1 MFARG
6 LLNWLDSS
14 AVFSLETVAKTAKTY
29 KAILRMYAES
39 GDWMSKLTPVSANLK
54 VNVLGVGIHA
64 VNMRS
69 ATTILESHIRTN
81 TKGYVCLT
89 GVHGIMEVQ
98 RDSRLRSVF
107 AEALLVV
114 PDGMPTVWMGH
125 LQGFHAMERV
135 FGPDLMLEVI
145 GRNEFR
151 DCVHFFCGGAPG
163 VAENLREEMIRRFP
177 WVKIAGTFA
186 PPFRKMTSKEE
197 ADLFAKVRSVQPDI
211 IWVGLS
217 TPKQELFMARYLPM
231 LDTKLM
237 VGVGAAF
244 LFHTGA
250 IRDSP
255 AWVKN
260 AGLQWVHRLMQE
272 PGRLW
277 KRYLLNNPLFIFLV
291 LLQFGGLKRY
301 KLDSK
306 SESTRSY
313 VYESQ

>member
-1 MFARG
+1 MNR
-6 LLNWLDSS
+6 L
-14 AVFSLETVAKTAKTY
+14 
-29 KAILRMYAES
+29 M
-39 GDWMSKLTPVSANLK
+39 PVLANIK
-54 VNVLGVGIHA
+54 VNVLGVGVHA
-64 VNMRS
+64 VNMHS
-69 ATTILESHIRTN
+69 AVTILKSHIDTN
-81 TKGYVCLT
+81 GKGYVCLT

-98 RDSRLRSVF
+98 RDPGLKSIFS
-107 AEALLVV
+107 EALLVA

-125 LQGFHAMERV
+125 LQGFNTMERV
-135 FGPDLMLEVI
+135 FGPDLMLEII

-163 VAENLREEMIRRFP
+163 VAESLREVMTRRFP
-177 WVKIAGTFA
+177 WVKIAGTYA
-186 PPFRKMTSKEE
+186 PPFRKMTVEE
-197 ADLFAKVRSVQPDI
+197 ESELSTQIRLLRPDI

-217 TPKQELFMARYLPM
+217 TPKQEMFMARYLPM

-237 VGVGAAF
+237 IGVGAAF

-255 AWVKN
+255 AWVKR
-260 AGLQWVHRLMQE
+260 AGLQWVHRFIQE

-301 KLDSK
+301 RLNSK
-306 SESTRSY
+306 SENTRSY